1 MRKLFTLILVAV
13 ILQSCSPTFKLIP
26 LKGKYD
32 KPNTFY
38 FDKSQ
43 DEVWNGLMKV
53 MVQKGLSIKS
63 FERASGVIFG
73 DVTYAMPQTYEDD
86 KGQLLYNDAYIVTEK
101 VFDGTTTYVPYAVN
115 AKWNILVYQQNSKTA
130 LYVNV
135 FDIITNS
142 RTQLYPLNIYYFG
155 YYKAVSTG
163 NFEKMIADSI
173 KF

>member
-13 ILQSCSPTFKLIP
+13 ILQSCSPTFKIIP

-38 FDKSQ
+38 FEKSQ

-73 DVTYAMPQTYEDD
+73 EDTYSMTKTYEDD

-101 VFDGTTTYVPYAVN
+101 EFDGITTRIPYGIN
-115 AKWNILVYQQNSKTA
+115 AKWNILVYQQNGKTA
-130 LYVNV
+130 LYINL
-135 FDIITNS
+135 FDMTSVTFTELSGIIFTW
-142 RTQLYPLNIYYFG
+142 R
-155 YYKAVSTG
+155 YKAVSTG

-173 KF
+173 K

>member
-1 MRKLFTLILVAV
+1 MRKLFTLILVAA
-13 ILQSCSPTFKLIP
+13 ILQSCSPIFKIIP

-32 KPNTFY
+32 KSNTFY
-38 FDKSQ
+38 FEKSQ

-63 FERASGVIFG
+63 FERASGVLFG
-73 DVTYAMPQTYEDD
+73 DDTYSMTKTYEDD
-86 KGQLLYNDAYIVTEK
+86 KGQLMQNDAYIVTEK
-101 VFDGTTTYVPYAVN
+101 EFDGNTTHIPYAVN
-115 AKWNILVYQQNSKTA
+115 AKWNILVYQQNGKTA
-130 LYVNV
+130 LYINL
-135 FDIITNS
+135 FDIFSSSSFSPNGITN
-142 RTQLYPLNIYYFG
+142 LG